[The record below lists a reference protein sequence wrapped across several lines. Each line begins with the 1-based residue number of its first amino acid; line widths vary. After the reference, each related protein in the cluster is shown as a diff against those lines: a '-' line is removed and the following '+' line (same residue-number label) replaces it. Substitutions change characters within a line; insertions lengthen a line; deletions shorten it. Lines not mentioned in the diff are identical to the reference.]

1 MNEQELQQLVE
12 RISSTVF
19 QKPFRHR
26 ATFNSRLK
34 TTGGRYHLNSH
45 NLDFNPL
52 VLEMHGLEELE
63 KVVKHELCHY
73 HLHLEGRGYRH
84 IDADFRHLLKESG
97 GSRFVK
103 DLRIAPAEGTSSGP
117 KWLYSCGTCGQ
128 MYPRKRKINLKKYV
142 CGKCRGKL
150 QLQTDCD

>member
-1 MNEQELQQLVE
+1 MNEQELQLLVE
-12 RISSTVF
+12 HISNTVF

-26 ATFNSRLK
+26 ATFNRRLR

-45 NLDFNPL
+45 DLDFNPL

-84 IDADFRHLLKESG
+84 IDSEFRSLLKESG

-103 DLRIAPAEGTSSGP
+103 DLRQAGTLAPP
-117 KWLYSCGTCGQ
+117 KWLYSCSACGQ
-128 MYPRKRKINLKKYV
+128 MYPRKRRIDLKKYI
-142 CGKCRGKL
+142 CGKCKGKL
-150 QLQTDCD
+150 RLKNQALG

>member
-12 RISSTVF
+12 HISITIF
-19 QKPFRHR
+19 RKPFRHR
-26 ATFNSRLK
+26 ASFNRRLR

-52 VLEMHGLEELE
+52 VLEVHGLEELE

-84 IDADFRHLLKESG
+84 RDADFRNLLKASG

-103 DLRIAPAEGTSSGP
+103 DLRPAPAEEIAAAP
-117 KWLYSCGTCGQ
+117 KWLYSCSACGQ
-128 MYPRKRKINLKKYV
+128 NYPRKRRIDVKKYV
-142 CGKCRGKL
+142 CGKCKGKL
-150 QLQTDCD
+150 QMKV

>member
-1 MNEQELQQLVE
+1 MNKNCSDWWSIFQILF
-12 RISSTVF
+12 SS
-19 QKPFRHR
+19 KPFRHQ
-26 ATFNSRLK
+26 ASFNRRLC

-73 HLHLEGRGYRH
+73 HLHIEGRGYQHR
-84 IDADFRHLLKESG
+84 DTDFRNLLKESG

-103 DLRIAPAEGTSSGP
+103 DLRNPEITNP
-117 KWLYSCGTCGQ
+117 KWTYFCGNCGQ
-128 MYPRKRKINLKKYV
+128 LYFRKRRIDTQKYV

-150 QLQTDCD
+150 KMDR

>member
-1 MNEQELQQLVE
+1 MNKNC
-12 RISSTVF
+12 SDWWST
-19 QKPFRHR
+19 FRLLFSR
-26 ATFNSRLK
+26 NRSATAPLSTAACK

-73 HLHLEGRGYRH
+73 HLHLEGRGYQHR
-84 IDADFRHLLKESG
+84 DADFRHLLKESG

-103 DLRIAPAEGTSSGP
+103 DLRQTGNLTPP
-117 KWLYSCGTCGQ
+117 KWLYGCSACGQ
-128 MYPRKRKINLKKYV
+128 MYPRKRRIDLNKYI
-142 CGKCRGKL
+142 CGKCKGKCAKL
-150 QLQTDCD
+150 EL

>member
-12 RISSTVF
+12 HISSTVF

-26 ATFNSRLK
+26 ATFNRRLR

-45 NLDFNPL
+45 DLDFNPL
-52 VLEMHGLEELE
+52 VLEQHGPEELE

-103 DLRIAPAEGTSSGP
+103 DLRNPEITNP
-117 KWLYSCGTCGQ
+117 KWTYFCGNCGQ
-128 MYPRKRKINLKKYV
+128 LYFRKRRIDTQKYV

-150 QLQTDCD
+150 EMDR

>member
-12 RISSTVF
+12 QISRTVF
-19 QKPFRHR
+19 NKPFRHC
-26 ATFNSRLK
+26 AIFNRRLK

-52 VLEMHGLEELE
+52 VLELHGPEELE

-84 IDADFRHLLKESG
+84 RDADFRNLLKESG

-103 DLRIAPAEGTSSGP
+103 DLRKPLDRMVP
-117 KWLYSCGTCGQ
+117 LKWLYGCSTCGQ
-128 MYPRKRKINLKKYV
+128 LYPRKRKIDLKKYV

-150 QLQTDCD
+150 RLTE

>member
-12 RISSTVF
+12 HISHTVF

-26 ATFNSRLK
+26 ATFNSRLR

-45 NLDFNPL
+45 DLDFNPL
-52 VLEMHGLEELE
+52 VLELHGLEELE

-73 HLHLEGRGYRH
+73 HLHIEGRGYRH
-84 IDADFRHLLKESG
+84 IDADFRSLLKESG

-103 DLRIAPAEGTSSGP
+103 DLRKPESAKP
-117 KWLYSCGTCGQ
+117 KWRYICGKCGQ
-128 MYPRKRKINLKKYV
+128 LYHRKRRIDTHKYV
-142 CGKCRGKL
+142 CGKCHGKL
-150 QLQTDCD
+150 EVAG

>member
-1 MNEQELQQLVE
+1 MNEQELQRLVE
-12 RISSTVF
+12 HISSTVF
-19 QKPFRHR
+19 RKPFRHR
-26 ATFNSRLK
+26 ASFNRRLR

-45 NLDFNPL
+45 DLDFNPL
-52 VLEMHGLEELE
+52 VLEQHGPEELE

-103 DLRIAPAEGTSSGP
+103 DLRNPEITNP
-117 KWLYSCGTCGQ
+117 KWTYFCGNCGQ
-128 MYPRKRKINLKKYV
+128 LYFRKRRIDTQKYV

-150 QLQTDCD
+150 EMDR

>member
-12 RISSTVF
+12 QISRTVF
-19 QKPFRHR
+19 NKPFRHR
-26 ATFNSRLK
+26 ATFNRRLK

-52 VLEMHGLEELE
+52 VLELHGPEELE

-84 IDADFRHLLKESG
+84 RDADFRNLLKESG

-103 DLRIAPAEGTSSGP
+103 DLRGPMDALVPP
-117 KWLYSCGTCGQ
+117 KWLYGCSACGQ
-128 MYPRKRKINLKKYV
+128 AYPRKRRIDLKKYV

-150 QLQTDCD
+150 NLEHTV